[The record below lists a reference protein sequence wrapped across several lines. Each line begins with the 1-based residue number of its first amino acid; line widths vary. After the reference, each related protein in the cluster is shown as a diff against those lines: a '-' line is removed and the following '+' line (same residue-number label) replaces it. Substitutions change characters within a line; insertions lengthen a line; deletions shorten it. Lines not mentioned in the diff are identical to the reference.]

1 MLLKKI
7 CCIVSLLSVLY
18 GESAT
23 TSQLTSYVHKNL
35 QQLNNLVRKK
45 KLAKSDFQLD
55 TLFDEYVEDAKK
67 LLQSCDQQ
75 NISDQQSIAKD
86 DTVKQIAHYMA
97 VLQKLLAIMNN
108 SDSKPL
114 EFFCLHQRSDEMWG
128 TLCGDRPAKRVIKY
142 DEQLRNNT
150 PHWAQKASSNDF
162 EETQMVKGH

>member
-7 CCIVSLLSVLY
+7 CCIVALLSVLY
-18 GESAT
+18 GESAIT
-23 TSQLTSYVHKNL
+23 TQSRIYVHKSL
-35 QQLNNLVRKK
+35 KQLNDLVRKK

-86 DTVKQIAHYMA
+86 DTVKKIAHYMA

-150 PHWAQKASSNDF
+150 PHWAQKASSSDF
-162 EETQMVKGH
+162 EETQMVKGD